1 MKPLEGDYL
10 PPNPH
15 LARTL
20 AAIRER
26 CRLNAEIAR
35 TDLDRR
41 RVAET
46 LPPRTPAQ
54 FAEQRRELR

>member
-10 PPNPH
+10 PPHPA

-35 TDLDRR
+35 TDPDRR
-41 RVAET
+41 RRTVSVA
-46 LPPRTPAQ
+46 LRTAAQ
-54 FAEQRRELR
+54 LAEQRRLLR